1 MPSEPSITLLNCP
14 SLFGAPQVNFHPS
27 WYVRPQREA
36 EKGSGMLLSVVTVVR
51 NDPAVALTVRSV
63 LAQKGADFEC
73 VVLDGASTDSTL
85 EVLAPFKRRIRL
97 VSEADGGI
105 YEAMNKGLRFARGRV
120 VGFLNAGDV
129 FAGERSL
136 EAVAGAFARN
146 KDLGACFAG
155 LEICD
160 ADGKLKRWWPAE
172 PHRVGAFSRGWM
184 PSHPTFYALRRAL
197 LDLGGFD
204 TKYRLAAD
212 YDLMLRAL
220 EIAHLHSTALPVTL
234 VRMRS
239 GGASQASLAAL
250 WRHNREAWV
259 AARAAGAVQSSFLG
273 FVARKW
279 KHKLPQ
285 LLNRQ
290 QIGTFRSFI

>member
-1 MPSEPSITLLNCP
+1 
-14 SLFGAPQVNFHPS
+14 
-27 WYVRPQREA
+27 
-36 EKGSGMLLSVVTVVR
+36 MLLSVVTVVR

-63 LAQKGADFEC
+63 LAQKGVEFEC

-97 VSEADGGI
+97 LSEADGGI
-105 YEAMNKGLRFARGRV
+105 YEAMNKGLRLARGRV
-120 VGFLNAGDV
+120 IGFLNAGDV
-129 FAGERSL
+129 FVGERGL
-136 EAVAGAFARN
+136 GAVAGAFTRD
-146 KDLGACFAG
+146 KTLGACFAG

-160 ADGKLKRWWPAE
+160 AQGALKRWWPAQ
-172 PHRVGAFSRGWM
+172 PYQDGAFSRGWM

-220 EIAHLHSTALPVTL
+220 EIAHLSSIALPVAL

-250 WRHNREAWV
+250 WRHNKEAW
-259 AARAAGAVQSSFLG
+259 AAGRAAGVVRSSFPG

-285 LLNRQ
+285 LLGRE
-290 QIGTFRSFI
+290 GT